1 MMKTSALLLS
11 AVALLWC
18 LLLSINVAAFQNQQQ
33 QPKLSADEM
42 KALQAINALTDP
54 SAKLKGVGDFIKKYP
69 KTPIRAQLL
78 DTVAGE
84 IAKIKDPA
92 QAVSLAETAQTI
104 FTNENEQATLNGVLM
119 DSYLLAGRADDVFK
133 VGTAI
138 LAKNPEE
145 VHALIQM
152 SFVGADQVRKQNPKY
167 VQQGLQ
173 SGLKA
178 IELIEADKKPMT
190 MEAARWE
197 NHKALLPEIYQQVAI
212 LALVGGNVT
221 EARARAVK
229 ATEIGPN
236 DPTNFAVL
244 GMVVNNDYMQLAT
257 TYKTMPEGKDKEAA
271 LQKIEGLLDQVI
283 DAYAHAVGLSI
294 GKPEHQ
300 PMMQQLTVDLT
311 SYYKFRHNQSTE
323 GLQQL
328 IDKYKP
334 KP

>member
-1 MMKTSALLLS
+1 MKKKSVFSLPIFALLS
-11 AVALLWC
+11 C
-18 LLLSINVAAFQNQQQ
+18 LLVSVRVAGFQTQQP
-33 QPKLSADEM
+33 QPKLSGDEM
-42 KALQAINALTDP
+42 KAVTAINAQTDP
-54 SAKLKGVGDFIKKYP
+54 AEKLKGVADFIKKYP

-84 IAKIKDPA
+84 IAKVKDPA
-92 QAVSLAETAQTI
+92 QAVSFAETAQTI
-104 FTNENEQATLNGVLM
+104 FTNEDEQATVQSMLL

-133 VGTAI
+133 VGTAV
-138 LAKNPEE
+138 LAKNPDE
-145 VHALIQM
+145 VHPLVQM
-152 SFVGADQVRKQNPKY
+152 SFVAADQVRKQNTKY

-173 SGLKA
+173 AGLKA
-178 IELIEADKKPMT
+178 IELIEADKKPAKMD
-190 MEAARWE
+190 AANWE
-197 NHKALLPEIYQQVAI
+197 KHKAQLPLVYQQVAI
-212 LALVGGNVT
+212 LALIGGNPA
-221 EARARAVK
+221 EARTKAVK
-229 ATEIGPN
+229 ATAIGPN

-244 GMVVNNDYMQLAT
+244 GMVINNDYMQLAQS
-257 TYKTMPEGKDKEAA
+257 YKTMPEGKDKEAA
-271 LQKIEGLLDQVI
+271 LKKIEGLIDEII
-283 DAYAHAVGLSI
+283 DAYAHAVGLAI